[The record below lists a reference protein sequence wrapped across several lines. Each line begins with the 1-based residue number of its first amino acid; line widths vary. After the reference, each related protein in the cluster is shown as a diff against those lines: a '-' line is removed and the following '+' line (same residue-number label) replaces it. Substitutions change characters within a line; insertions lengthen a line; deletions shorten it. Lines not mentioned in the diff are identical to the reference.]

1 MLRNP
6 NGLPFAVTALLGGT
20 ILADALSLFA
30 TFELRTAVTEHAGG
44 DVSGRDLA
52 MATMAGVG
60 LLQILLF
67 LATATVFI
75 IWFHRLRANAEVW
88 AGDLL
93 GRTPGWAIG
102 GWFVPLA
109 NLWIPRGVA
118 ADIWRASRAEP
129 SAADRPGELLLLNGW
144 WTAFVA
150 DWIVARVAGRVYGWA
165 ETFEEYASAANW
177 LLASDALDIVAA
189 VLAILFVR
197 RLTSM
202 QHAKATGMIPAAVTK
217 SRAPAQ

>member
-1 MLRNP
+1 MLHNP
-6 NGLPFAVTALLGGT
+6 DSASFAVTALLGGT
-20 ILADALSLFA
+20 VLADALSLFA

-52 MATMAGVG
+52 MASMAGVG
-60 LLQILLF
+60 LLQILLL
-67 LATATVFI
+67 LATATAFI
-75 IWFHRLRANAEVW
+75 VWFHRLRKNAEVW
-88 AGDLL
+88 AGDLQA
-93 GRTPGWAIG
+93 RTPGWAIG
-102 GWFVPLA
+102 GWFIPIA
-109 NLWIPRGVA
+109 NLWIPHGVA

-129 SAADRPGELLLLNGW
+129 SAADGRGELGLLHAW
-144 WTAFVA
+144 WAAFVV
-150 DWIVARVAGRVYGWA
+150 DTVVARVAGRILDRA

-202 QHAKATGMIPAAVTK
+202 QHAKATGMIPAA
-217 SRAPAQ
+217 Q

>member
-6 NGLPFAVTALLGGT
+6 NGLSFAVVALLGGV
-20 ILADALSLFA
+20 IFADLLSVFA
-30 TFELRTAVTEHAGG
+30 DFELRTAVTDQPGE
-44 DVSGRDLA
+44 DVSPRDLA
-52 MATMAGVG
+52 MAFLAATG
-60 LLQILLF
+60 LLQILLL

-75 IWFHRLRANAEVW
+75 IWFHRLRKNAEVW
-88 AGDLL
+88 AGDLQ

-102 GWFVPLA
+102 GWFIPLA
-109 NLWIPRGVA
+109 NLWIPHGVA

-129 SAADRPGELLLLNGW
+129 SAADRRGELGLLHAW
-144 WTAFVA
+144 WAAFVV
-150 DWIVARVAGRVYGWA
+150 DTIVARVAGRVYDRA

-177 LLASDALDIVAA
+177 LVASDALDIVAA

-202 QHAKATGMIPAAVTK
+202 QHLKATGMIPAAVTK